1 MLQGFLLVMSTIIAI
16 FAFVGG
22 LGFIFNLL
30 LDPVKE
36 KQVSFESELKELQIG
51 QARLEKGQ
59 TRLEKGQA
67 RLEDKLDFL
76 LKEKA

>member
-30 LDPVKE
+30 LDPVKADV
-36 KQVSFESELKELQIG
+36 KDLQIG

>member
-1 MLQGFLLVMSTIIAI
+1 MLQGFLLVMSAIIAI

-30 LDPVKE
+30 LAPVKAD
-36 KQVSFESELKELQIG
+36 VKELQ
-51 QARLEKGQ
+51 
-59 TRLEKGQA
+59 KGQA